1 MLAVQIRELL
11 QNSLLKVIQRLPH
24 HSGPSRITPCPSPSV
39 CLCCRSAG
47 LEHPQAQR
55 WPRGQQS
62 PSAVQ
67 EGDMGG
73 LLCAGPEEQ
82 L

>member
-24 HSGPSRITPCPSPSV
+24 HSGASRITPCPSPSV